1 MNKYKKQTT
10 IMLKQKLSALAFI
23 LQIIILTLSVSS
35 AHCAGDKITAIASIL
50 PQKHFINK
58 IGGDHVETKVMV
70 KPGASPAT
78 YEPTPTQMV
87 SLTEAE
93 VYFAIGVPFEDS
105 WLPKIDEVNPKMKVV
120 NTQEGIAKHT
130 ILGNTESSREK
141 KGILDPHIWLA
152 PSLVRIQARNIRN
165 GLIEA
170 DPENKNDYVRNYASF
185 VREINKVDEKL
196 LDLFC
201 ENPGRNHFMVFHP
214 SWGYLARSY
223 GLIQVTI
230 EVEGKKPG
238 PRQLS
243 ALVQKARELKLNTVF
258 VQPQFSAKSAKVIAD
273 AINGQVV
280 KIDPLAE
287 NWAENLIE
295 AAQKIKN
302 SMQLP

>member
-1 MNKYKKQTT
+1 
-10 IMLKQKLSALAFI
+10 
-23 LQIIILTLSVSS
+23 
-35 AHCAGDKITAIASIL
+35 
-50 PQKHFINK
+50 
-58 IGGDHVETKVMV
+58 
-70 KPGASPAT
+70 
-78 YEPTPTQMV
+78 
-87 SLTEAE
+87 
-93 VYFAIGVPFEDS
+93 
-105 WLPKIDEVNPKMKVV
+105 MKVV
-120 NTQEGIAKHT
+120 DTQKGIAKHPM
-130 ILGNTESSREK
+130 LSNTESEQKK

-165 GLIEA
+165 GLIQA

-201 ENPGRNHFMVFHP
+201 KNPGRNHFMVFHP

-243 ALVQKARELKLNTVF
+243 ALVRKARELKLNTVF
-258 VQPQFSAKSAKVIAD
+258 VQPQFSTKSAKVIAD
-273 AINGQVV
+273 AINGQVI

-295 AAQKIKN
+295 AAQNIKD
-302 SMQLP
+302 SMQ